1 MPRRVLNAG
10 NMVMWVSD
18 TFVYPARESMPE
30 NSYRIYA
37 AELIKQFRNA
47 QATLGWFCGS
57 RCVFRY

>member
-47 QATLGWFCGS
+47 QAT
-57 RCVFRY
+57 